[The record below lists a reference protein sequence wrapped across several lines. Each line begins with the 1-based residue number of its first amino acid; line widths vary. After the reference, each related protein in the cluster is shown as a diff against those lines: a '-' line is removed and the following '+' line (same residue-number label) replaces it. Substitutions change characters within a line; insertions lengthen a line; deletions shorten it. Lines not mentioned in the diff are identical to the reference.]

1 MLKRLVKHGNSHAL
15 IINKSVLKEAG
26 ISENSIFLITIN
38 PEGGLLIQSVKN
50 IEAENAIIDLF
61 REKANG
67 MNVNHKSVLKNLD
80 KL

>member
-1 MLKRLVKHGNSHAL
+1 MLKRLCKHGNSHAL
-15 IINKSVLKEAG
+15 IINKSLLKEAG
-26 ISENSIFLITIN
+26 ISDNSIFLITIN

-50 IEAENAIIDLF
+50 VEAENAIIDLF

-67 MNVNHKSVLKNLD
+67 MNVNQKSVLKNLD